1 MKSKTLLQRAGELP
15 SHSKKQRE
23 QADDKAR
30 IKQLEK
36 LLAEQSAHI
45 DRMRETRFKLSIG
58 KRRGSSNKGGDFC
71 RVIVPDTHGCFV
83 DLPAITA
90 FLNDIEE
97 IQPAEIICL
106 GDHLDCGGFLAQH
119 QTLGYVAEAEYT
131 FESDCAAA
139 NQLFDEIQ
147 KRVPGARLDV
157 LEGNHERRIE
167 KWIVTQTLRNQKDA
181 AFLRA
186 MFAPEIVLHMKQ
198 RGISYYN
205 QGVFY
210 DGLRLPATIKRGPC
224 HYTHGEYCGQHA
236 ASQHLRKY
244 GGCVVYAHTH
254 RADSCIIRTVSS
266 GEIGAWNPGCLCSL
280 QRLWN
285 HTNLTDWSH
294 GYGLEF
300 VRADQGFL
308 HVNVPIL
315 DGVSHLSPLLRQISR
330 RNSK

>member
-1 MKSKTLLQRAGELP
+1 MAKSKQLKRLDELP
-15 SHSKKQRE
+15 SHAKQKRE
-23 QADDKAR
+23 ENADKAR
-30 IKQLEK
+30 IKQLEG
-36 LLAEQSAHI
+36 LLEKQSEHI
-45 DRMRETRFKLSIG
+45 DRVRESRFKLSIG
-58 KRRGSSNKGGDFC
+58 KRRKAGNKGGDYC
-71 RVIVPDTHGCFV
+71 RVIIPDTHGCFV
-83 DLPAITA
+83 DPAAIRA
-90 FLNDIEE
+90 FLDDLEE
-97 IQPAEIICL
+97 IQPSEVICL

-131 FESDCAAA
+131 FEDDCSAA
-139 NQLFDEIQ
+139 NSLFDEIQ
-147 KRVPGARLDV
+147 KRVPGARIDV

-167 KWIVTQTLRNQKDA
+167 KWIVTQTLRNKHDA
-181 AFLRA
+181 GFLRK
-186 MFAPEIVLHMKQ
+186 MFAPEVVLHMEK

-205 QGVFY
+205 QGRFY

-224 HYTHGEYCGQHA
+224 HFTHGEYCGQHA

-244 GGCVVYAHTH
+244 GGCVVFAHTH
-254 RADSCIIRTVSS
+254 RADSYMIRTVSS
-266 GEIGAWNPGCLCSL
+266 GEIGAWNPGCLCQL

-315 DGVSHLSPLLRQISR
+315 DGVSYLSPLFRQLGKKSI
-330 RNSK
+330 